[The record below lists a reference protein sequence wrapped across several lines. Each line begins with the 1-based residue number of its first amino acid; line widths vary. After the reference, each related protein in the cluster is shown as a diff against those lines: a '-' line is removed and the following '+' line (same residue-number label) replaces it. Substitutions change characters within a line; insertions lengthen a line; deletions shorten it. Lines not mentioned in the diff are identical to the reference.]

1 MKVGYLSD
9 TPQGPRDQT
18 RNALGIGQGT
28 LDCVDRHVLRQKLS
42 SLLGQIGSEIWRR
55 CSHFTHDFRP
65 TGQDA
70 DDVLEVMA
78 GEKIEFSPTGKGFP
92 LRSQEDRRGGNQD
105 HEPLTEVKR
114 SSLSQSGLVPP
125 IRKTQDVTADRHH
138 VERKVLWGDP
148 SADRCSLAHV
158 VPQPEGAEFLFD
170 LAIPEAS
177 RSPHDDVDIGCW
189 ANARCATGRDQE
201 LRDLASNKD
210 DLAKKR
216 LDPPCHRLECSPV
229 Q

>member
-9 TPQGPRDQT
+9 TPQRSIDQP

-55 CSHFTHDFRP
+55 RSHFTDDFRP

-92 LRSQEDRRGGNQD
+92 LRSQEDRRGGIRMTS
-105 HEPLTEVKR
+105 PLPR
-114 SSLSQSGLVPP
+114 S
-125 IRKTQDVTADRHH
+125 K
-138 VERKVLWGDP
+138 
-148 SADRCSLAHV
+148 
-158 VPQPEGAEFLFD
+158 
-170 LAIPEAS
+170 
-177 RSPHDDVDIGCW
+177 
-189 ANARCATGRDQE
+189 GR
-201 LRDLASNKD
+201 A
-210 DLAKKR
+210 
-216 LDPPCHRLECSPV
+216 
-229 Q
+229 